1 MKRTLKKVKAF
12 FEWIFHPRFIKA
24 MFSFF
29 YLILN
34 DLLFMVG
41 AAFILTAVYRWSTNH
56 RSYPDGCLFYV
67 LCVPHIKE
75 SEMK

>member
-29 YLILN
+29 CLILN

-41 AAFILTAVYRWSTNH
+41 AAFILTAVYR
-56 RSYPDGCLFYV
+56 
-67 LCVPHIKE
+67 
-75 SEMK
+75 